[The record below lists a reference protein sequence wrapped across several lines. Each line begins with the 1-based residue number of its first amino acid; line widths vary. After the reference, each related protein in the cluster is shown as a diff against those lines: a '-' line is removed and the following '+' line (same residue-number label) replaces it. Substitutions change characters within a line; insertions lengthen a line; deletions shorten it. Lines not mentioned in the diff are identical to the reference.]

1 MRSSKKKL
9 LLVPLLALASVQAF
23 ACYTVY
29 DGDNRVVWQ
38 GDKPPVD
45 MSRPL
50 HETLPAR
57 FHGNPSMVFD
67 DSTSCPS
74 VVSSV
79 AIGAG
84 GPITRTSSP
93 LLTDEHTAREL
104 GLPHRSIGRNVA
116 VVPPAAVGMEPG
128 VTVVPAPTVA
138 SKSARTR
145 AVGTTSGGTVITEY
159 RNPPVTVVRRGDEVI
174 ISDSQ

>member
-1 MRSSKKKL
+1 MRSSKKF

-29 DGDNRVVWQ
+29 DRDNRVVWQ

-57 FHGNPSMVFD
+57 FPGNPSMVFD
-67 DSTSCPS
+67 DSTSCP
-74 VVSSV
+74 VVISSV

-84 GPITRTSSP
+84 GPVTRTSSP
-93 LLTDEHTAREL
+93 LLTDERTAREL
-104 GLPHRSIGRNVA
+104 GLPHRNIGRNVA

-138 SKSARTR
+138 SKSAR
-145 AVGTTSGGTVITEY
+145 GTVITEY